1 MSDREFTNING
12 IKVCD
17 QTARDSI
24 PTKVSQLE
32 NDNDFA
38 TNASV
43 DEKIANAQLGSEE
56 IDLSGYVTK
65 QTGNANQITF
75 ADGETFQAKLE
86 AGTLRGATG
95 ARGPQG
101 IQGLQG
107 EKGEKG
113 EKGDKGDKGDIGPQG
128 PKGDPGEGGTVTN
141 LTIGF
146 VTTLSAGSNATAS
159 ITGVAPDLTLNLGIP
174 KGPKGDT
181 GAQGIQGPKG
191 DKGDAGTGGTG
202 SSNASDITIADT
214 NNNYSSGNVEGALNE
229 IANSIRNF
237 VSTEGISSYDTFPSD
252 SILNGMAMDTVF
264 EVRGFYTVGDM
275 PRCAYQKVSYAKNA
289 IKKTG
294 YYIKPIS
301 SGNVVFLPQF
311 GIRQGAAYASQ
322 NSSILENN
330 IEFDFAPTLKLPI
343 GEFYFAN
350 TINLYDN
357 QKSLIGE
364 AVNFTLDNTIA
375 SATVVHFDDL
385 PEGGKGINIGTGVLA
400 NLIVRGNKNHYNYDI
415 DRDQTHVNK
424 SGIEKETVVR
434 KCYGIHNGCVST
446 IHNVKVEN
454 FYYGCVLNT
463 NNIYINNFYA
473 CRCHIG
479 LGIGGDTKCVGIYGW
494 YVHTLLQMNRSISS
508 AIQVR
513 CDSCHHLVHIYDN
526 PYGIQLT
533 DLDADYCLGSVLRI
547 GNDGE
552 TWGNVEGLVVN
563 GIVGRHCVLNTF
575 NNNTDSVP
583 TSANVTDDVRHWGFI
598 SIEPN
603 TSLNGAVIT
612 MGAGD
617 LQFDP
622 IDWGSNYRC
631 PPILIACAGNCY
643 AVINTPFRGNMH
655 YKQPSRQTLL
665 DTIAVRSTGENC
677 AQIAINNTAGSFYY
691 KKNYNDITTTKSST
705 EPLN

>member
-1 MSDREFTNING
+1 MAYAKKING
-12 IKVCD
+12 KIIKD
-17 QTARDSI
+17 EEARNSISTLESKSHTHNNKSVLDSI
-24 PTKVSQLE
+24 T
-32 NDNDFA
+32 
-38 TNASV
+38 
-43 DEKIANAQLGSEE
+43 
-56 IDLSGYVTK
+56 
-65 QTGNANQITF
+65 
-75 ADGETFQAKLE
+75 QAKIN
-86 AGTLRGATG
+86 AWDAK
-95 ARGPQG
+95 PS
-101 IQGLQG
+101 
-107 EKGEKG
+107 
-113 EKGDKGDKGDIGPQG
+113 
-128 PKGDPGEGGTVTN
+128 GEGTPTN
-141 LTIGF
+141 LTIGS
-146 VTTLSAGSNATAS
+146 VTTLAAGSNATAN

-174 KGPKGDT
+174 KGDKGDT

-202 SSNASDITIADT
+202 SSNASDITIADA
-214 NNNYSSGNVEGALNE
+214 NNNYTSGNVEGALNE

-237 VSTEGISSYDTFPSD
+237 VSTEGITSYDTFPSD

-264 EVRGFYTVGDM
+264 EVRGFYNVGDM
-275 PRCAYQKVSYAKNA
+275 PRCAYQKVSYGKNA
-289 IKKTG
+289 IKKSG

-301 SGNVVFLPQF
+301 FDNVLFLPQV

-343 GEFYFAN
+343 GEFYFKN

-364 AVNFTLDNTIA
+364 AVNFTLDNTIT

-424 SGIEKETVVR
+424 GGIEKETIVR

-513 CDSCHHLVHIYDN
+513 CDSCHHLVHIYVN

-575 NNNTDSVP
+575 NQSTDSTP

-603 TSLNGAVIT
+603 TSLNGAVIP

-617 LQFDP
+617 LLFAP

-631 PPILIACAGNCY
+631 PPILIASAGNCY

-665 DTIAVRSTGENC
+665 DTIAIKNTGENC
-677 AQIAINNTAGSFYY
+677 AQITINNTAGSFHY
-691 KKNYNDITTTKSST
+691 KKNYNDVTTTKSST

>member
-1 MSDREFTNING
+1 MSDREFTNINS

-17 QTARDSI
+17 QTARDGI

-32 NDNDFA
+32 NDSDFA
-38 TNASV
+38 TNANV

-56 IDLSGYVTK
+56 VDLSGYVTK

-75 ADGETFQAKLE
+75 ADGETFQAKLD

-95 ARGPQG
+95 AQGPQG
-101 IQGLQG
+101 IQGLQ
-107 EKGEKG
+107 G

-128 PKGDPGEGGTVTN
+128 PKGDPGEGGGTPTN
-141 LTIGF
+141 LTIGS

-174 KGPKGDT
+174 KGDKGDT

-202 SSNASDITIADT
+202 SNNASDITIADT

-264 EVRGFYTVGDM
+264 EVRGFYNVGDM
-275 PRCAYQKVSYAKNA
+275 PRCAYQKVSYGKNT

-294 YYIKPIS
+294 YYIKPVS
-301 SGNVVFLPQF
+301 SDNVVFLPQF
-311 GIRQGAAYASQ
+311 GIRQGSAYASQ

-364 AVNFTLDNTIA
+364 TTNFSLDNTIQ
-375 SATVVHFDDL
+375 SATVVNFPDL
-385 PEGGKGINIGTGVLA
+385 PDGGKGINIGTGVLA

-473 CRCHIG
+473 CKCHIG

-494 YVHTLLQMNRSISS
+494 NVHTLLQMNRSISS

-513 CDSCHHLVHIYDN
+513 CDSCHHLVHIYSN

-552 TWGNVEGLVVN
+552 EWGNVEGLVVN
-563 GIVGRHCVLNTF
+563 GIIGRHCVLNTF
-575 NNNTDSVP
+575 NQSTDSTP
-583 TSANVTDDVRHWGFI
+583 TSANVTADVKHWGFI

-617 LQFDP
+617 LLFDP
-622 IDWGSNYRC
+622 IDWGSDYRC

-665 DTIAVRSTGENC
+665 DTIAVTSTSENC
-677 AQIAINNTAGSFYY
+677 AQITINNTAGSFHY
-691 KKNYNDITTTKSST
+691 KKNYNDVTTTKSST